1 MDPITKKFLL
11 LNTLVSKPW
20 FHWRKNSYFLKMIW
34 QRQSYQNKIFPRLD
48 KRYYWNSR
56 K

>member
-1 MDPITKKFLL
+1 MDPIIKKFLL

-34 QRQSYQNKIFPRLD
+34 QRQSYQNNFNAAWQAMCVLVP
-48 KRYYWNSR
+48 
-56 K
+56 